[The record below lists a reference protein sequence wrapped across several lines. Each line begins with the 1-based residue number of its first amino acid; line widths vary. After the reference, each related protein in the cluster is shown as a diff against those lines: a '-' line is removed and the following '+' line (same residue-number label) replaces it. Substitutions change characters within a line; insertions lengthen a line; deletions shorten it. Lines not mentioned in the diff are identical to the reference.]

1 MTTKVSDYRHDLGLK
16 KVKVKYIC
24 KNYLNS
30 SCNVS
35 RNFLLRHLSKT
46 YPMKSIQEHL
56 RQLLQIFSTAKMLQ
70 VPLCLDSLFEQFKQS
85 ANKPRPRCQSKRYI
99 APPKFNKLKRPMT
112 CSNIMEIAPAR
123 ALS

>member
-30 SCNVS
+30 SCIVS

-56 RQLLQIFSTAKMLQ
+56 RQLLQIFSTSKTLQ
-70 VPLCLDSLFEQFKQS
+70 VPLCLDSLFEINHVQGVNQ
-85 ANKPRPRCQSKRYI
+85 NVTLHRPNSI
-99 APPKFNKLKRPMT
+99 N
-112 CSNIMEIAPAR
+112 
-123 ALS
+123 LSDR